1 MLRNGINC
9 IKFYWFGI
17 FCTSIMGIVVSTF
30 LDYRVLFSKGDF
42 YIWRVSFTIL
52 VISVTVSDIIMLQVT
67 ALSRFLYL
75 RIRYSIKC
83 PLCIFPF
90 LINSVDGKLE
100 VKIGK
105 KPEVVYCDFIDD
117 EEYNRFSYEEM
128 IRILREGIIA
138 RKIGR
143 YIFGISVMILFLCF
157 KPAGAL
163 IVIILFAEFEAL
175 DMIYER
181 KFHGDNFKLRNIRRG
196 NGALYLNK
204 VYDDCRVENFY
215 DDDINKNYVL
225 GMVKRR
231 LAKNIYDND
240 YTEPAYVN
248 NILKRLFMEPEEIST
263 SPDIKELDIVT
274 LYVFYA
280 LFSKNEDYV
289 GNIRNVVLR
298 MKLYV
303 GQYSKLWRDYFDY
316 FLQIIDS
323 YQWKKELKINK
334 KKDMILLYDCWAN
347 IPGKY
352 RNTLLY
358 VKNKID
364 DYIKTLYVGF

>member
-1 MLRNGINC
+1 MLKNGINC

-17 FCTSIMGIVVSTF
+17 FCSAIISIVVSTF

-42 YIWRVSFTIL
+42 YTWIVSFTIF
-52 VISVTVSDIIMLQVT
+52 VISVTVSDIIMLQVI

-204 VYDDCRVENFY
+204 VYDDCRV
-215 DDDINKNYVL
+215 
-225 GMVKRR
+225 
-231 LAKNIYDND
+231 
-240 YTEPAYVN
+240 
-248 NILKRLFMEPEEIST
+248 
-263 SPDIKELDIVT
+263 
-274 LYVFYA
+274 
-280 LFSKNEDYV
+280 
-289 GNIRNVVLR
+289 
-298 MKLYV
+298 
-303 GQYSKLWRDYFDY
+303 
-316 FLQIIDS
+316 
-323 YQWKKELKINK
+323 
-334 KKDMILLYDCWAN
+334 
-347 IPGKY
+347 
-352 RNTLLY
+352 
-358 VKNKID
+358 
-364 DYIKTLYVGF
+364 

>member
-17 FCTSIMGIVVSTF
+17 FCTSIISIVVSTF

-42 YIWRVSFTIL
+42 YTWIVSFTIF

-100 VKIGK
+100 MKIGK

-143 YIFGISVMILFLCF
+143 YI
-157 KPAGAL
+157 
-163 IVIILFAEFEAL
+163 
-175 DMIYER
+175 
-181 KFHGDNFKLRNIRRG
+181 
-196 NGALYLNK
+196 
-204 VYDDCRVENFY
+204 
-215 DDDINKNYVL
+215 
-225 GMVKRR
+225 
-231 LAKNIYDND
+231 
-240 YTEPAYVN
+240 
-248 NILKRLFMEPEEIST
+248 
-263 SPDIKELDIVT
+263 
-274 LYVFYA
+274 
-280 LFSKNEDYV
+280 
-289 GNIRNVVLR
+289 
-298 MKLYV
+298 
-303 GQYSKLWRDYFDY
+303 
-316 FLQIIDS
+316 
-323 YQWKKELKINK
+323 
-334 KKDMILLYDCWAN
+334 
-347 IPGKY
+347 
-352 RNTLLY
+352 
-358 VKNKID
+358 
-364 DYIKTLYVGF
+364 

>member
-1 MLRNGINC
+1 M
-9 IKFYWFGI
+9 
-17 FCTSIMGIVVSTF
+17 
-30 LDYRVLFSKGDF
+30 
-42 YIWRVSFTIL
+42 
-52 VISVTVSDIIMLQVT
+52 
-67 ALSRFLYL
+67 
-75 RIRYSIKC
+75 
-83 PLCIFPF
+83 
-90 LINSVDGKLE
+90 
-100 VKIGK
+100 KIGK

-248 NILKRLFMEPEEIST
+248 NILKSLFMEPEEIST

-280 LFSKNEDYV
+280 IFSKNEDYV

-323 YQWKKELKINK
+323 YQWKKELEINK

-364 DYIKTLYVGF
+364 DYINQI

>member
-1 MLRNGINC
+1 
-9 IKFYWFGI
+9 
-17 FCTSIMGIVVSTF
+17 MGIVVSTF

-42 YIWRVSFTIL
+42 YTWIVSFTIF

-90 LINSVDGKLE
+90 LINNVDGKLE
-100 VKIGK
+100 MKIGK

-215 DDDINKNYVL
+215 DDDINK
-225 GMVKRR
+225 
-231 LAKNIYDND
+231 
-240 YTEPAYVN
+240 
-248 NILKRLFMEPEEIST
+248 
-263 SPDIKELDIVT
+263 
-274 LYVFYA
+274 
-280 LFSKNEDYV
+280 
-289 GNIRNVVLR
+289 
-298 MKLYV
+298 KLCSWH
-303 GQYSKLWRDYFDY
+303 G
-316 FLQIIDS
+316 
-323 YQWKKELKINK
+323 
-334 KKDMILLYDCWAN
+334 
-347 IPGKY
+347 
-352 RNTLLY
+352 
-358 VKNKID
+358 
-364 DYIKTLYVGF
+364 